1 MSILGAHTEHM
12 AQANASPAAAASD
25 RAELP
30 GAAARFVRAEHL
42 TAVYSAGRHIA
53 LTATLA
59 GAIAA
64 LGVRLALHARPIDWL
79 LAPIFVVVANF
90 IEWMVHRNPM
100 HHPQPPHIMYK
111 NHTLLHHL
119 AFTDGNMPVG
129 EMKELGLVM
138 MPWYTMLG
146 LFGVASPVIIVAG
159 LLRGPGLSGV
169 FLLTA
174 VAYFLMYEGLHAF
187 YHLPEATLARTGAAR
202 SRLFR
207 WLQAHHR
214 RHHVLGRMAHVNFNV
229 TLPLMDVVLGT
240 NEKAGA

>member
-1 MSILGAHTEHM
+1 M
-12 AQANASPAAAASD
+12 AQANAFPAAEAAD
-25 RAELP
+25 QAEMP
-30 GAAARFVRAEHL
+30 ASAARFVRADHL
-42 TAVYSAGRHIA
+42 AAGYSAGRHMA
-53 LTATLA
+53 LTVTLA
-59 GAIAA
+59 SAIAA
-64 LGVRLALHARPIDWL
+64 LGVKLALHARPTDWL

-100 HHPQPPHIMYK
+100 HHPQPPHLMYK
-111 NHTLLHHL
+111 NHVLLHHL
-119 AFTDGNMPVG
+119 AFTDGNMPIG
-129 EMKELGLVM
+129 RTNELGLVM
-138 MPWYTMLG
+138 MPWYTMIG
-146 LFGVASPVIIVAG
+146 LFAVASPAMIVGG

-187 YHLPEATLARTGAAR
+187 YHLPEATLTRTGVGR

-207 WLQAHHR
+207 RLQAHHR

-240 NEKAGA
+240 NEKPSAG